1 MRAGKLYVGNPL
13 KTHNGY
19 DGYDT
24 LYEVS
29 FEQCCW
35 SDTYATNGSLQQAL
49 GHIEFEKLRL
59 GRYDAGE
66 ILKKKTVPWPYEV
79 SIAKRKTLIKNM
91 VHFEWMLGSLI
102 NGSPLMV
109 VLDEREEHDLP
120 PLLSASLLGTP
131 LATEEQRAE
140 PRLSMEEAHE
150 RVMESLEEK
159 PPFKREVITEVPR
172 HAETVDAVARNSIEA
187 ALMAMEAMVEQ
198 TARLRE
204 GAAKAEVVE
213 AAQAAEKEAKEM
225 LKKVRKEVKDQEA
238 KMKVKMPRAKA
249 KVAKVKR
256 WEPEEEASIREFV
269 AELGTTRAGKGGKPD
284 RVSVSAKNWAVIS
297 ERLGTGRSTAA
308 LRQHWDIMNGKRHD
322 KRQGGKKAAKAGG
335 ASYGY

>member
-1 MRAGKLYVGNPL
+1 
-13 KTHNGY
+13 
-19 DGYDT
+19 
-24 LYEVS
+24 
-29 FEQCCW
+29 
-35 SDTYATNGSLQQAL
+35 
-49 GHIEFEKLRL
+49 
-59 GRYDAGE
+59 
-66 ILKKKTVPWPYEV
+66 
-79 SIAKRKTLIKNM
+79 
-91 VHFEWMLGSLI
+91 
-102 NGSPLMV
+102 
-109 VLDEREEHDLP
+109 
-120 PLLSASLLGTP
+120 
-131 LATEEQRAE
+131 
-140 PRLSMEEAHE
+140 
-150 RVMESLEEK
+150 
-159 PPFKREVITEVPR
+159 
-172 HAETVDAVARNSIEA
+172 
-187 ALMAMEAMVEQ
+187 MAMEAMVEQ

-297 ERLGTGRSTAA
+297 ERLGTGRSTGAV
-308 LRQHWDIMNGKRHD
+308 RQHWEIMIGKRHD